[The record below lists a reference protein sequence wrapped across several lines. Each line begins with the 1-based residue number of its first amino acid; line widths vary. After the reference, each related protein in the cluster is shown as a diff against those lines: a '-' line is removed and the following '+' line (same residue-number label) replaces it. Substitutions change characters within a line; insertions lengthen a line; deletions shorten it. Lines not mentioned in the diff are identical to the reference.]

1 MDAVVD
7 ALVEKRSLNKQ
18 EFVYLVELHGCLQ
31 PSPPSIVDMRAM
43 KRAQMQSMMIKHK
56 EEANHATT

>member
-18 EFVYLVELHGCLQ
+18 EFINLVELHGVIK
-31 PSPPSIVDMRAM
+31 PSPPSILDMRAI
-43 KRAQMQSMMIKHK
+43 KRAQMESVIMKHK
-56 EEANHATT
+56 EEARQATI